1 MTKRVHSSRQ
11 VALKRQTHELIDE
24 SGIPHKDVAGK
35 CGWQP
40 AYLSALLSPKSEKR
54 IKRTHI
60 AKIAAIIGYEEDLFF
75 KFETPAEIQAG
86 PSAGQAGKPEL
97 QVDTSR
103 HFVPSQPHP
112 GDFETVDFL
121 SPDEIDQLPLVYQS
135 LRDLLSNRELMRS
148 IRMTRGELSEI
159 MAIRLRQYKPT
170 EQFWIDVINRL
181 RLDEG
186 GKT

>member
-1 MTKRVHSSRQ
+1 MTRRVHSSRQ
-11 VALKRQTHELIDE
+11 LALKRQAHELIDE

-40 AYLSALLSPKSEKR
+40 AYLSALLSSKSEKQ

-60 AKIAAIIGYEEDLFF
+60 VKIAAVIGYEEDLFF
-75 KFETPAEIQAG
+75 KFEIPASPAGGPTEIQAG
-86 PSAGQAGKPEL
+86 R

-121 SPDEIDQLPLVYQS
+121 SPDEIGQLPLVYQS
-135 LRDLLSNRELMRS
+135 LRDLLSNSELMRS
-148 IRMTRGELSEI
+148 LRMTQGELSEI

-186 GKT
+186 GKA